1 MSRPRGSPLLRVVIP
16 ALDEARTLPGLLTDL
31 AGLEVSHE
39 VVVVDGGST
48 DDTGAVAREAG
59 AQVVASGRGRALQM
73 NRGAEGARAPWLLFL
88 HADSRLPAPARTA
101 LARWLSDPPADVV
114 AAWFGFLLDGD
125 DAFWRLLE
133 AGQRLRERLFGLVYG
148 DQGLLVRRE
157 GFERIGGFPSLPLME
172 DVEVLRRLRRIGRVR
187 PLPAHLR
194 TSPRRYREEGRA
206 RGWIRNS
213 LLMTLYL
220 AGVPARHL
228 ARWYPARRSSA
239 PAPRDVVL
247 VFAKLPVP
255 GQVKTRLARDVGPER
270 AAALY
275 AGMGRAVVDRLR
287 GGPYRLIVCH
297 DPPERSEEVAAWLG
311 RSGTEFWPQRAGDLG
326 ERLVHAL
333 AVALGQADRVCVVGT
348 DAPDLDR
355 DLVAQAFA
363 NLGPGRVVLGPA
375 RDGGYYLLGLS
386 EPCPA
391 LFRDIQWSTPAV
403 ADQTRARARG
413 EGLTVVELPPLTD
426 VDTLADLPPALR
438 P

>member
-1 MSRPRGSPLLRVVIP
+1 MSRPGAAPLLRVVIP
-16 ALDEARTLPGLLTDL
+16 ALDEARTLPGLLADL
-31 AGLEVSHE
+31 ARLGIPHE

-59 AQVVASGRGRALQM
+59 ARVVTSPRGRAQQM
-73 NRGAEGARAPWLLFL
+73 NRGAAGACTPWLLFL
-88 HADSRLPAPARTA
+88 HADSRLPAAARSA
-101 LARWLSDPPADVV
+101 LDHWLEDPPADVV

-133 AGQRLRERLFGLVYG
+133 AGQRLRERLYGLVYG

-157 GFERIGGFPSLPLME
+157 GFERIGGFPPLPLME
-172 DVEVLRRLRRIGRVR
+172 DVEVLRRLRRIGMVR
-187 PLPAHLR
+187 PLPAELL
-194 TSPRRYREEGRA
+194 TSPRRYQEGGRWL
-206 RGWIRNS
+206 GWIRNS

-228 ARWYPARRSSA
+228 VRWYPARRGSA

-255 GQVKTRLARDVGPER
+255 GQVKTRLAQDVGPEQ

-326 ERLVHAL
+326 ERLAHAL
-333 AVALGQADRVCVVGT
+333 ALALGQADRVCVVGT

-355 DLVAQAFA
+355 SLVAQAFA
-363 NLGPGRVVLGPA
+363 NLGPGRIVLGPA
-375 RDGGYYLLGLS
+375 RDGGYYLLGLT

-391 LFRDIQWSTPAV
+391 LFRDIQWSTPSV
-403 ADQTRARARG
+403 ADQTRARAQA
-413 EGLTVVELPPLTD
+413 EGLIVVELPPLTD
-426 VDTLADLPPALR
+426 VDTVADLPPAQR